1 MKHAA
6 RQGSKEPPKKKK
18 TPTNSTPVF
27 SLTFTEPVLLPHVAT
42 APSWGAI

>member
-1 MKHAA
+1 MRHVKKQGAA
-6 RQGSKEPPKKKK
+6 EKKKN
-18 TPTNSTPVF
+18 PTNSTPVF